1 MSGLVLKASQ
11 ALAALGL
18 AWSGYGFGI
27 QIGGAPMGLLAA
39 ANCALFACLMV
50 PALAE
55 WAQRLWRYPR
65 RGPG

>member
-1 MSGLVLKASQ
+1 MKAAQ
-11 ALAALGL
+11 ALAALAF
-18 AWSGYGFGI
+18 AWLGYGFGI

-39 ANCALFACLMV
+39 ANCALFAWLMV

-55 WAQRLWRYPR
+55 WAQRLLRYPR